1 MLYFRGSEKENLEMR
16 EKFVNFII
24 LLMPFSILC
33 FMFCAY
39 GKCDGFFVFFFL
51 GGNVW
56 FMLWFYCFERLS
68 VFLVMNDFWI
78 WGDFM
83 GRWGSCWFDCSF
95 NVCLLIIMKNE
106 ENVEIKKNNRR
117 KLERNHVRNIGIWTQ
132 STLNKSTNF
141 CKFQIS
147 NFFKHL

>member
-1 MLYFRGSEKENLEMR
+1 
-16 EKFVNFII
+16 
-24 LLMPFSILC
+24 
-33 FMFCAY
+33 
-39 GKCDGFFVFFFL
+39 
-51 GGNVW
+51 
-56 FMLWFYCFERLS
+56 MLWFYCFERLS

-132 STLNKSTNF
+132 STSINQPISVSF
-141 CKFQIS
+141 KFLTFSNTYKNLYKIS
-147 NFFKHL
+147 LLKGTH